1 MTDNNKETLKIADLL
16 NWSAGEMKRLADTT
30 NDPILKVKYEKIAGI
45 NRQFCDKC
53 TVAGKSTGDRE
64 VIREIEILKAAHF
77 CQQAVYLRLCTCPVE
92 QCSVLIDEITDV
104 QKTIIRELFAEM
116 EKREKIL

>member
-1 MTDNNKETLKIADLL
+1 MADSNKNTQNIADLL
-16 NWSAGEMKRLADTT
+16 NWSSAQMKRLADKT

-53 TVAGKSTGDRE
+53 AAENQSTGDRE
-64 VIREIEILKAAHF
+64 VINEIKILKNAYF

-92 QCSVLIDEITDV
+92 QNSPLVDEIIDV
-104 QKTIIRELFAEM
+104 QKTIIRELFTEI
-116 EKREKIL
+116 EKRKKIL